1 MTSGRLR
8 FVLAAIA
15 ALLPCS
21 AFASKA
27 ADNLICELY
36 APAGPGTLAECSG
49 PFTEAGDEIV
59 ISLVGRT
66 PNRVSEVRLARD
78 GEAKP
83 FQSIPVSVRPVIDP
97 ETVGILLMD
106 MDFDGDKDLAVMKR
120 LSGEGAGYR
129 YFLYDSDAG
138 EFRANADLEQIAWP
152 EFNPKA
158 KTIRSYFER
167 ADGRVG
173 HETWD
178 WRGGKLVNTAR
189 RETVTAADGTCRMEL
204 YRLSQGRLV
213 HSATEPCLQNR

>member
-1 MTSGRLR
+1 MTSWSHR
-8 FVLAAIA
+8 FALAALA

-21 AFASKA
+21 AFASNA

-36 APAGPGTLAECSG
+36 TPTGSGTLADCSG

-66 PNRVSEVRLARD
+66 PNRVSEIRLTRD
-78 GEAKP
+78 GEPKP

-129 YFLYDSDAG
+129 YFLYDSDTDT
-138 EFRANADLEQIAWP
+138 FRANAGLGQIAWP
-152 EFNPKA
+152 EFNPEA

-167 ADGRVG
+167 ADGRAG
-173 HETWD
+173 HDTWV
-178 WRGGKLVNTAR
+178 WRDGNLVNTAR
-189 RETVTAADGTCRMEL
+189 REHVTGADGTCRIKL

-213 HSATEPCLQNR
+213 HSSTKSCH